1 MVILFITST
10 GHYYVAWLDILQ
22 WSVEEFGLTDTG
34 DINIS
39 SYNNSTII
47 GIGTA
52 PNNSYRV
59 NVDGSVRIDGDVV
72 GTGRGVVGSDKYITK
87 TYTGDG
93 ATHICSNYLFW
104 WYSTCD
110 DSLLVFLNG
119 VAQIAGTNY
128 TVGPNGANVVFNSGD
143 TFSIRHIHILEL
155 PI

>member
-1 MVILFITST
+1 M
-10 GHYYVAWLDILQ
+10 
-22 WSVEEFGLTDTG
+22 EKFGLTDTG

-87 TYTGDG
+87 
-93 ATHICSNYLFW
+93 
-104 WYSTCD
+104 
-110 DSLLVFLNG
+110 
-119 VAQIAGTNY
+119 
-128 TVGPNGANVVFNSGD
+128 
-143 TFSIRHIHILEL
+143 HILEMEQHL
-155 PI
+155 HLQ